1 MRLAPSLRGLIRWTA
16 LGAGFALFAALTAP
30 TLLGGR
36 SLTIMS
42 GSMEPALGT
51 GDIVLEREIAPLE
64 ARVGDIVTF
73 RDPDGSGRLITH
85 RVRSIRVGGD
95 AVTFTT
101 KGDAANGIQRWTIPQ
116 SGTIGEPRFRL
127 PKLGYALSATRSPA
141 GRLLLVALPALLLG
155 ASAITR
161 IWRPSAPRVAD
172 AAPS

>member
-1 MRLAPSLRGLIRWTA
+1 MVVAARWTAIGAGVALVAALMAPSL
-16 LGAGFALFAALTAP
+16 FH
-30 TLLGGR
+30 GR

-64 ARVGDIVTF
+64 ARVGDVITF

-85 RVRSIRVGGD
+85 RVRSIRVQGD
-95 AVTFTT
+95 AVGFTT
-101 KGDAANGIQRWTIPQ
+101 KGDAANGIQRWTIPV
-116 SGTIGEPRFRL
+116 SGTVGEPRFRL

-155 ASAITR
+155 GSAIVR
-161 IWRPSAPRVAD
+161 IWRSSASRVAD
-172 AAPS
+172 AAPF